1 MRKQNEENQQ
11 SKNLQ
16 ALLEA
21 YQYKEAKNIKN
32 TEYTDWKQLYYKR
45 TISHGS
51 TVHSAPNVSKAFC

>member
-1 MRKQNEENQQ
+1 M
-11 SKNLQ
+11 
-16 ALLEA
+16 LLEA